1 MRTLYKYIYCFNPDF
16 IEEHNGSAFAIEE
29 YQILEDHDYHSKE
42 ELTGF
47 EKDYYFFGKDYYF
60 FVGKDDGVMKSIIDN
75 WKELD
80 YYDGSMPGWSFTKSE
95 EKMKEF
101 QNIARSW
108 ETKNLFKSI
117 ENANKIKERLEK
129 IFKATH

>member
-16 IEEHNGSAFAIEE
+16 IEEHNGSAFAVEE

-47 EKDYYFFGKDYYF
+47 EKDYYYF
-60 FVGKDDGVMKSIIDN
+60 VSKEDGVMKSIIDN

-80 YYDGSMPGWSFTKSE
+80 YYDGSMPGWSFSKSE

-129 IFKATH
+129 IFKATR